1 MTDPAAPIS
10 VLVVDDETPARERL
24 ARLVGEIEGARV
36 LGEAA
41 TGREALE
48 KAEALHPDVVLLDVR
63 MPEMDGLETARH
75 LALLPISPAIVFT
88 TAYDEYALAAFE
100 AQAIGYLLK
109 PIRRDKLEAA
119 LITARRL
126 TRPALT
132 PLGLT
137 AKRSHF
143 ATRARDQL
151 KLIPLAD
158 VLACVADQKYVTLH
172 HLNGADLVEES
183 LRSIEEEFGSEFV
196 RAHRSALAAVRHIEA
211 VERDPEGRYHV
222 RLRGSEL
229 KLEVSR
235 RLAGDLLR
243 RLKLGEPS

>member
-1 MTDPAAPIS
+1 MTEPETPIS
-10 VLVVDDETPARERL
+10 VLIVDDEAPARERL
-24 ARLVGEIEGARV
+24 ARLVAEIPGAHV
-36 LGEAA
+36 VAEAA

-48 KAEALHPDVVLLDVR
+48 QAEALKPAVVLLDVR
-63 MPEMDGLETARH
+63 MPGMDGLETARH
-75 LALLPISPAIVFT
+75 LALLPTVPAVVFT
-88 TAYDEYALAAFE
+88 TAYDQYALAAFE

-119 LITARRL
+119 LTTARRL

-151 KLIPLAD
+151 KLIPVAD

-172 HLNGADLVEES
+172 HRQGSDLIEES
-183 LRSIEEEFGSEFV
+183 LRSIEEEFGTEFV
-196 RAHRSALAAVRHIEA
+196 RAHRGALAAVRHIET
-211 VERDPEGRYHV
+211 VERDAEGRHHV
-222 RLRGSEL
+222 RLRGSDL
-229 KLEVSR
+229 RLEVSR

-243 RLKLGEPS
+243 RLKQGEPS

>member
-1 MTDPAAPIS
+1 MSTEAAPIT
-10 VLVVDDETPARERL
+10 VLIVDDEAPARERL
-24 ARLVGEIEGARV
+24 ARLIGETASARV
-36 LGEAA
+36 VAQAA

-48 KAEALHPDVVLLDVR
+48 RAQALAPDVVLLDVR
-63 MPEMDGLETARH
+63 MPEMDGLEAARH
-75 LALLPISPAIVFT
+75 LALLPRPPAIVFT

-119 LITARRL
+119 LATARRL

-137 AKRSHF
+137 VKRSHF

-151 KLIPLAD
+151 KLIPVAD

-172 HLNGADLVEES
+172 HAQGSDLVEES
-183 LRSIEEEFGSEFV
+183 LRSIEEEFGAEFV

-211 VERDPEGRYHV
+211 VDRDAEGRYHV
-222 RLRGSEL
+222 RLRGSDL
-229 KLEVSR
+229 TLEVSR